1 MPGLGAE
8 VDSTPL
14 RASLDLGLRPPSPV
28 RCPGACDFYN
38 IIFSGHPTSKPS
50 PNGTR
55 FSPRA
60 HISTLLKK
68 GHLPNSLSIH
78 NQQTFRPQQSLYG
91 LLLGSH
97 LLLRHHLVDLLDSNS
112 GGQLTLSTYFLAFAS
127 YFPGSGHFGL
137 AFGVSDFHGIS
148 LPTGLFAAPSLLS
161 FPAW

>member
-28 RCPGACDFYN
+28 RCPDACDFYN
-38 IIFSGHPTSKPS
+38 IIFSGLPTSKPS

-68 GHLPNSLSIH
+68 GHLPNSLSTH
-78 NQQTFRPQQSLYG
+78 NRQTFRPQQSLYG

-97 LLLRHHLVDLLDSNS
+97 LLLGHHLVDLLDSEFRY
-112 GGQLTLSTYFLAFAS
+112 LTCFGTYFLGFGY
-127 YFPGSGHFGL
+127 YFPGFS
-137 AFGVSDFHGIS
+137 I
-148 LPTGLFAAPSLLS
+148 P
-161 FPAW
+161 